1 MKTVQD
7 SRVETMHLVRN
18 KHLNGAG
25 RLFGGILMQW
35 MDEVAAIVAMR
46 HAGGACITASVDNL
60 QFIQGAHQG
69 DMVVLIGRITY
80 VGTSSME
87 VRVDGYVEG
96 MDGMRKIINRAY
108 FTMVALDNI
117 KSVICRVVIN
127 ADNFYIFKGLMDERI
142 KASA

>member
-80 VGTSSME
+80 V
-87 VRVDGYVEG
+87 
-96 MDGMRKIINRAY
+96 
-108 FTMVALDNI
+108 
-117 KSVICRVVIN
+117 
-127 ADNFYIFKGLMDERI
+127 
-142 KASA
+142 